1 MARIGGELDQLA
13 ALKSTFD
20 RQSALVTEMLTSIR
34 NQLGNTYWEGPAAA
48 RFREAWQADFEP
60 MLQRLQ
66 TSMNESGA
74 EINRRREALRNAGS

>member
-13 ALKSTFD
+13 ALKATFD

-48 RFREAWQADFEP
+48 RFREAWQSDFEP

>member
-20 RQSALVTEMLTSIR
+20 RQSTMVTDMLSSIR
-34 NQLGNTYWEGPAAA
+34 NQLSNTYWEGPAAS
-48 RFREAWQADFEP
+48 RFRESWQSDVES

-66 TSMNESGA
+66 TSLNESA
-74 EINRRREALRNAGS
+74 TEISRRRDALRQAGS

>member
-13 ALKSTFD
+13 ALKSTVD

-48 RFREAWQADFEP
+48 RFREAWQSDFEP